1 MDSAQA
7 VSNHLESVFT
17 SILET
22 RMKDIPILNP
32 RLRVEAVGFRDWND
46 MWFGILITPWFIN
59 LMLLPKDDPPG
70 EDWLSG
76 KLGETQSH
84 VLPAGRFQFIRAEE
98 DALGPFQMCSVFSP
112 VLEFED
118 QEAARIAAEAALGAV
133 MQADDAP
140 APQHDQIMGE
150 IARGDFFPTKP
161 IGTRYPD
168 AGPAKVSRRQLL
180 TGGTNEENG
189 PG

>member
-1 MDSAQA
+1 MDSAHTIANRLEA
-7 VSNHLESVFT
+7 VFA

-32 RLRVEAVGFRDWND
+32 RLKVEAVGFGEWND
-46 MWFGILITPWFIN
+46 KWFGILITPWFIN

-70 EDWLSG
+70 DEWISV
-76 KLGETQSH
+76 KLGESISH
-84 VLPAGRFQFIRAEE
+84 VLPAGRFDFILARE
-98 DALGPFQMCSVFSP
+98 DAIGPFQMCSVFSP

-118 QEAARIAAEAALGAV
+118 QEAARIAAKSALEAV

-140 APQHDQIMGE
+140 TPRHDQIMGE
-150 IARGDFFPTKP
+150 IARGDFFPTNP
-161 IGTRYPD
+161 IGKRYPD
-168 AGPAKVSRRQLL
+168 VGPVKVSRRQLL
-180 TGGTNEENG
+180 TGGASEEDG